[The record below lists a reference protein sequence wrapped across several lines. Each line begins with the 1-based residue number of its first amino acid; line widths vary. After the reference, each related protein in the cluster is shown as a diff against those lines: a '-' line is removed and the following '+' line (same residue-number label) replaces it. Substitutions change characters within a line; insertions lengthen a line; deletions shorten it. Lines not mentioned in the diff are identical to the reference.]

1 MAKQSGLGW
10 KFYVAGV
17 DLSGDTAALGRI
29 ASPQETLPS
38 TGIDKSAMER
48 MIGRRDG
55 AVDWTSWFNDAASQQ
70 HVTLR
75 SVSSSD
81 VTLLGHAP
89 DAIGAAAFGMVGKQV
104 DYAPT
109 RSAEGALQF
118 SVPSV
123 ANGFGLEW
131 GELLTAGKRT
141 DSAAANGTSLD
152 YGAAVGTTAF
162 GCQLYWQLFAFTG
175 TSVTLTV
182 QSSTD
187 NGAGDAF
194 ATVTGATSGALTAVG
209 AGRVA
214 TGASVNVE
222 RYLRIV
228 TTGTFSNA
236 VFAAMVVRNPIAT
249 TF

>member
-1 MAKQSGLGW
+1 MAKSSGLGW
-10 KFYVAGV
+10 KFYIDGV
-17 DLSGDTAALGRI
+17 DLSGDTASLDAVRT
-29 ASPQETLPS
+29 PQATLPA
-38 TGIDKSAMER
+38 TGIDKEAMER
-48 MIGRRDG
+48 MPGQLDG

-75 SVSSSD
+75 SNTTGD
-81 VTLLGHAP
+81 RYLMGHAP
-89 DAIGAAAFGMVGKQV
+89 DAIGAVGFATVARQV
-104 DYAPT
+104 DYGSS

-118 SVPSV
+118 KIPTL
-123 ANGFGLEW
+123 ADGFRLEH
-131 GELLTAGKRT
+131 GRLLTSGKRT
-141 DSAAANGTSLD
+141 DGSATNGSSYD

-162 GCQLYWQLFAFTG
+162 GLQMYWQLFSFTG

-209 AGRVA
+209 GGRVA
-214 TGASVNVE
+214 TATNVNVE
-222 RYLRIV
+222 RYLRLV

-236 VFAAMVVRNPIAT
+236 VFAVLVVRNKAVP